1 MAHVSK
7 WVILMRTFLAS
18 ALALSISAP
27 TEADAQ
33 SQSEAA
39 AAYKAAVAAGTIA
52 ALEAF
57 IAKYPL
63 APQAND
69 AFRDIVTLSRGSSLA
84 NEGPA
89 GLFTSDGN
97 QPVTRSI
104 DPVY

>member
-18 ALALSISAP
+18 AMALSINAP
-27 TEADAQ
+27 NQAGAQ

-39 AAYKAAVAAGTIA
+39 VAYQAAVDAGTVA

-63 APQAND
+63 SPQAND

-84 NEGPA
+84 NEGPS
-89 GLFTSDGN
+89 GIFTGSSG
-97 QPVTRSI
+97 QPLTRSI